1 MAVINTI
8 EEEILKVKTLRDEGY
23 RVCMEHADNLLKLGE
38 DE

>member
-1 MAVINTI
+1 MEISNSI

-23 RVCMEHADNLLKLGE
+23 RACMEHADNLLKFKE

>member
-1 MAVINTI
+1 MEVTNSI

-23 RVCMEHADNLLKLGE
+23 RACMEHADNLLKLGE